1 METPGWYKTYAGR
14 GGPTLRANPALHVQ
28 GTTARILPPNASGT
42 AGVISAPTKSEK
54 SGVSFSV
61 VSRAIPDA
69 DGPPYDGVTAMAEK
83 RSAQKRRGTS
93 NCFMSPFY
101 RTAPITQTRRPAA
114 AGRRVCGHFQLLT
127 SRFQILFSKR
137 IPRATDFKMEVRT
150 GGASRGADI
159 AHNLPLLRGRPL
171 GDNDVGERRV
181 ERLRAVVGGDDN
193 ILPVPAV
200 PAVCAAY
207 DCRSVRR

>member
-42 AGVISAPTKSEK
+42 AAVISAPTKSEK

-69 DGPPYDGVTAMAEK
+69 DGPPYDGVTAIAEK

-101 RTAPITQTRRPAA
+101 RTAPITQSSRKIFPSSPCRVLGTKKLALVLQHERLVSFVSYRR
-114 AGRRVCGHFQLLT
+114 
-127 SRFQILFSKR
+127 
-137 IPRATDFKMEVRT
+137 
-150 GGASRGADI
+150 
-159 AHNLPLLRGRPL
+159 
-171 GDNDVGERRV
+171 ERRCFSV
-181 ERLRAVVGGDDN
+181 GSKSVSTSSAVASSCV
-193 ILPVPAV
+193 
-200 PAVCAAY
+200 AAIGT
-207 DCRSVRR
+207 SVATR